1 MKGGAYRRERSRPTC
16 SRKKFSF
23 SSSQLLSNARF
34 SRNLR
39 RTKGNGDRG
48 NRQAD
53 RLRKKGFGRRLWFL
67 ATRKSRAR
75 EKERIRKGKI
85 DFVYKKSAEIDSV
98 SREENPTDSEKTES
112 VGLFIVYRD
121 YITFFAVVKRALPT
135 FFRFREKF
143 FQGEKG
149 GRFGPPR
156 PPILRASIV
165 RKKRTLFKE
174 KSTKYANKRSISPCY
189 FCRNMI
195 Q

>member
-1 MKGGAYRRERSRPTC
+1 MSEEKVFLLFFSTSFKRALFKEFAANERKRRQGESASRP
-16 SRKKFSF
+16 
-23 SSSQLLSNARF
+23 NP
-34 SRNLR
+34 
-39 RTKGNGDRG
+39 
-48 NRQAD
+48 
-53 RLRKKGFGRRLWFL
+53 KKGVRSAALVFDN
-67 ATRKSRAR
+67 
-75 EKERIRKGKI
+75 EKEPRPEKKCIRKGKI

-98 SREENPTDSEKTES
+98 SREEKPTDSEKNGIGRS
-112 VGLFIVYRD
+112 FYRLQGLYHVFCRCQAC
-121 YITFFAVVKRALPT
+121 TANFFS
-135 FFRFREKF
+135 FSEKF